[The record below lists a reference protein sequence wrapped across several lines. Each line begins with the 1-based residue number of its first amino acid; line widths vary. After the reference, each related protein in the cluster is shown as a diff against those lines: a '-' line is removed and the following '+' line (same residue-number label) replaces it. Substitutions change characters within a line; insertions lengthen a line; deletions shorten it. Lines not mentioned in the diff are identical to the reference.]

1 MKRFRKWSTAYNTRR
16 PREPRTRRRRPTSVE
31 LLVARLQ
38 RLNVIPGSGY
48 RFKFDRTRAGY
59 WQRSAGAW
67 SWFLLCQPERPG
79 EPDAGAT
86 FEVGSQLSVVELLK
100 LNDDKFLEWVES

>member
-1 MKRFRKWSTAYNTRR
+1 MNPKRCHKKNADT
-16 PREPRTRRRRPTSVE
+16 PTSVE

-38 RLNVIPGSGY
+38 RLNVIPGAGY
-48 RFKFDRTRAGY
+48 RFKFDRTRAGH

-67 SWFLLCQPERPG
+67 SWFIVCEPERHG
-79 EPDAGAT
+79 EPDAGAL

-100 LNDDKFLEWVES
+100 LNDDKFLEWIQ